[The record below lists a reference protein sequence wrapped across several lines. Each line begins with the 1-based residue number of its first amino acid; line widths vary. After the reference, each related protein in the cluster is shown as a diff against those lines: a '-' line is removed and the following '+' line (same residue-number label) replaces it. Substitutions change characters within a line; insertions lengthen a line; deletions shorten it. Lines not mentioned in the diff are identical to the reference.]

1 MSVLDEK
8 GRYCACNSKTN
19 PCIVCGKPK
28 FIDPEWLKRKIEEEP
43 DGMEVGAGFEIF
55 SAPAS
60 AATTPADVGKLVERL
75 RERARTMNG
84 AEPVGAGDG
93 HTYTLCYYSA
103 GDRGLDREAAT
114 ALERVTRERD
124 AIRTKLE
131 TVEAETR
138 ERAAMLGYAICA
150 ETGHV
155 TLGDKVAEAI
165 RNLEPRHD

>member
-1 MSVLDEK
+1 MSGLDEK
-8 GRYCACNSKTN
+8 AVLAACEAYHADLPTH
-19 PCIVCGKPK
+19 
-28 FIDPEWLKRKIEEEP
+28 DPPSQWA
-43 DGMEVGAGFEIF
+43 MEQAI
-55 SAPAS
+55 SAYL

-114 ALERVTRERD
+114 ALERVTRELD
-124 AIRTKLE
+124 AIRTKLA

-150 ETGHV
+150 ETRHV

-165 RNLEPRHD
+165 RNLEPRS